1 MGYNEC
7 LNFALCSKN
16 DVSAKLNRPLDD
28 YTVIISNPKT
38 IDT

>member
-16 DVSAKLNRPLDD
+16 DVSAKLNRPLSEN
-28 YTVIISNPKT
+28 TVIIANPKT
-38 IDT
+38 TET